1 MRPVLER
8 SPFRRGFF
16 LFADRRL
23 VRFRKVSLRASI
35 TMTAALT
42 LLSLAACNQ
51 PEDRLSH
58 EDYLLAVQDAEVSD
72 EQFEA
77 VATAGTARQAAAV
90 FAALAKGFADKLIG
104 LNPPE
109 DLDEEHE
116 DLIDAVSAV
125 AELLSESAAEIDE
138 GAGPDLLQ
146 TILAQKPEV
155 LAAIRRVDDAIGG
168 LQAIAD
174 DRGIDVA
181 LIDEEGFTRDA
192 GSNVVAIK
200 GTEYEFI
207 FEESEFTTDITGL
220 TFINSGTQPHEVSFA
235 LVPDGFDTEGA
246 VNSPEIEEVAEL
258 GFTLA
263 HPGEMEELGFGQPLE
278 PGHYTIVCF
287 VVDPDTGL
295 THAQLGMFA
304 DIIIEPPSTP

>member
-1 MRPVLER
+1 M
-8 SPFRRGFF
+8 G
-16 LFADRRL
+16 
-23 VRFRKVSLRASI
+23 LRASLM
-35 TMTAALT
+35 MTALT
-42 LLSLAACNQ
+42 LLPVAACNP

-58 EDYLLAVQDAEVSD
+58 EDYLRAVQDAEVSD

-77 VATAGTARQAAAV
+77 VAAAGTARQAAAE

-116 DLIDAVSAV
+116 DLVDAVSAV
-125 AELLSESAAEIDE
+125 AELVSESAAEIDE

-220 TFINSGTQPHEVSFA
+220 TFTNTGTQPHEVSFA
-235 LVPDGFDTEGA
+235 LVPDDFDTEGA
-246 VNSPEIEEVAEL
+246 VNSPEIEEVTEL
-258 GFTLA
+258 GFTLV
-263 HPGEMEELGFGQPLE
+263 HPGGVEELGFGRSLE
-278 PGHYTIVCF
+278 PGHYSIVCF
-287 VVDPDTGL
+287 VIDPDTGL

-304 DIIIEPPSTP
+304 DVIIEPPSAP